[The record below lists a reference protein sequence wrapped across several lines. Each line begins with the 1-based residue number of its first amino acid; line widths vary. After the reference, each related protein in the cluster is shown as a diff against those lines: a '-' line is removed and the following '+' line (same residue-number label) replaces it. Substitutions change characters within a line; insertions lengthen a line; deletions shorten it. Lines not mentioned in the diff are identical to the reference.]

1 MLGLMS
7 VRRHS
12 SFKYSDEEEAIR
24 RLINTRLFVALH
36 MSVNVPTAIT
46 VCTFTLKETLKMSKF
61 LTFLMIEGD
70 QGRFVVF
77 AWFVLLNSHI
87 YYRPGSRGLL

>member
-1 MLGLMS
+1 MTVYCCFPSRPRGRRGGNLKKNKNLLISPALSLLGLMS

-36 MSVNVPTAIT
+36 MSVNVQTAIT

-61 LTFLMIEGD
+61 
-70 QGRFVVF
+70 
-77 AWFVLLNSHI
+77 
-87 YYRPGSRGLL
+87 